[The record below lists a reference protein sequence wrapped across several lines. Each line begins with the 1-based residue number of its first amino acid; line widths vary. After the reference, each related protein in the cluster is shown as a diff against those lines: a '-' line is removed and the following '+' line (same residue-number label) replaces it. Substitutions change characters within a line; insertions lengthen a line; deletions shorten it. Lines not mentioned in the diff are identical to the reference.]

1 MKKVVAIIGRPNV
14 GKSTLFNRLIGIRK
28 AVVVDEPGVTRDLNY
43 GDVHECGRTFTLVD
57 TGGFEPGS
65 PESIQSQVREQANYA
80 IEDADLILLLFDGRT
95 GPTGDDALLVKMLRK
110 VQKPI
115 VYGVNKVDS
124 AKLEP
129 DLTEFYS
136 LGIDPLLGFSAEGGR
151 NLNELLDAILERLPD
166 ETEPEVDPETVRVAI
181 VGRPN
186 VGKSSLLNRLTGGK
200 RSLVSPI
207 AGTTRDPVD
216 MPFERNGKKYLF
228 IDTAGIRKKMKVSH
242 KVEAYSAIA
251 AVHSI
256 ERCDLAILVIDA
268 KDGITMQDEKIAGL
282 IEDNFKCCIVVV
294 NKWDA
299 IEKDTKT
306 MNRAVDM
313 IKEKLAFVAYAPVLF
328 ISALTGQRALQ
339 VFDTVDSVWEQSA
352 VQTPTSKLNTILE
365 AAVCGHHPP
374 AHKGKM
380 VKFYYMTQTGVRPP
394 AFTLFVNNAD
404 GIKDSYR
411 RYLTNY
417 FRRELLAKEVPMLFK
432 FKRRH

>member
-1 MKKVVAIIGRPNV
+1 MKKIVAIIGRPNV
-14 GKSTLFNRLIGIRK
+14 GKSTLFNRLIGLRK

-43 GDVHECGRTFTLVD
+43 GDVFECGRTFTLVD

-65 PESIQSQVREQANYA
+65 PNAIQTQVREQATYA

-95 GPTGDDALLVKMLRK
+95 GPTGEDAALVKMLRK
-110 VQKPI
+110 VAKPV
-115 VYGVNKVDS
+115 VYGVNKIDS
-124 AKLEP
+124 ATLEP
-129 DLTEFYS
+129 DLSEFYS
-136 LGIDPLLGFSAEGGR
+136 LGVDPVLGFSAEGGR
-151 NLNELLDAILERLPD
+151 NLNELLDAILANLPD
-166 ETEPEVDPETVRVAI
+166 EHEEEPDPDTVRVAI

-216 MPFERNGKKYLF
+216 MPFERGGKKYLF
-228 IDTAGIRKKMKVSH
+228 IDTAGIRKKMKISH

-256 ERCDLAILVIDA
+256 ERCDLAVLVIDA
-268 KDGITMQDEKIAGL
+268 TSGITTQDEKIAGL
-282 IEDNFKCCIVVV
+282 IEDNFKCCVIVV

-313 IKEKLAFVAYAPVLF
+313 IREKLAFVAYAPVLF
-328 ISALTGQRALQ
+328 ISALTGHRALQ
-339 VFDTVDSVWEQSA
+339 VFDTVDSVMEQSA
-352 VQTPTSKLNTILE
+352 IKTSTSRLNSVLE
-365 AAVCGHHPP
+365 YAVCAHHPP

-380 VKFYYMTQTGVRPP
+380 VKFYYMTQTGVKPP

-417 FRRELLAKEVPMLFK
+417 FRRELETKEVPMRFK